1 MSSYLAVGGVS
12 ALLRW
17 LLSNALT
24 PNGPTTLLG
33 GGSPGITA
41 TSPDLVQ
48 TGADEAPHVN
58 IFMYYASLNPALRNE
73 SEPSRNAR
81 GEAISN
87 PPLALNLHYL
97 VTAYGA
103 GQFDPEILLGWAM
116 KVFHDTPVVPRAM
129 IESAMTDLST
139 NNVTPEGQLISGC
152 LLATQFE
159 HIRIT
164 PEALT
169 TEEIYRLW
177 TAFQTSY
184 RPTTSYQVSV
194 VVIQDTASYA
204 SNRPVQ
210 RRGVLALPSQA
221 PVITSVAPNPVLA
234 GGTLTILGQ
243 AFTGDTPGG
252 TLVSFD
258 NAAGLPPDTVQ
269 GTTLRIAVP
278 ATLQAG
284 TRTLRVQRTV
294 TYPISPAAHAGFSS
308 SPMPFQL
315 LPVITQVNP
324 ASVARGSAA
333 TLSISPA
340 VGSAQQ
346 VVFYLGDTALPIEA
360 RALGNPPVSQ
370 LALTVPASF
379 ATGKWPVRIEVDGAQ
394 SRIALDTTNGSPTY
408 GQWLPQLEVTP

>member
-1 MSSYLAVGGVS
+1 MSTYLAVGGVS

-17 LLSNALT
+17 LLNNALT
-24 PNGPTTLLG
+24 PNGPTGLLG
-33 GGSPGITA
+33 GGSAGITA

-48 TGADEAPHVN
+48 TGADEAPHLN

-73 SEPSRNAR
+73 CEPSRNAS
-81 GEAISN
+81 GAAIGN

-116 KVFHDTPVVPRAM
+116 KVFHDTPVVPRSM
-129 IESAMTDLST
+129 IESAMTDLNT

-177 TAFQTSY
+177 TAFQINY

-194 VVIQDTASYA
+194 VVIQDTNSYA

-221 PVITSVAPNPVLA
+221 PVITSVAPNPIVA
-234 GGTLTILGQ
+234 GGTLTILGN
-243 AFTGDTPGG
+243 AFVGDTPGG

-269 GTTLRIAVP
+269 GTVLRIALP
-278 ATLQAG
+278 ATLEAG

-294 TYPISPAAHAGFSS
+294 TYPTSATAHAGFSS

-315 LPVITQVNP
+315 LPVITQINP
-324 ASVARGSAA
+324 ASVTAGNAA
-333 TLSISPA
+333 TLTVSPA

-346 VVFYLGDTALPIEA
+346 VVFYLGDTALPIQA
-360 RALGNPPVSQ
+360 RPLGDPPASQ
-370 LALTVPASF
+370 LALTVPAGF
-379 ATGKWPVRIEVDGAQ
+379 ATGTWPVRIEVDGAQ
-394 SRIALDTTNGSPTY
+394 SRIALDTTNGSPTF
-408 GQWLPQLEVTP
+408 GQWLPQLGVTP